1 MSVTGVSLFVAVP
14 AAVLGAACMGL
25 ASATQAKAAKEVETA
40 NPLDLTLFRRLVGRP
55 LWLIGIVATVLG
67 LGFQLVALAFGPLLL
82 VQPLLI
88 TSLMFAG
95 FVFGRLE
102 RRGPDRVMTA
112 GSLLC
117 VAGLAVFL
125 VIARPS
131 GNGDVLVTGSTLL
144 PLGIALAVVTL
155 AGLALAALTRSGSP
169 RVLGLAVATGVLYGL
184 TAGLMKVVAGQFRQ
198 GLDEPFKHWTLYIVC
213 VVGPLGFLLSQN
225 TFQQGRYLTPALA
238 VITALDPLVGVAIGL
253 SWMGETANG
262 TPLALFGEALAGLVI
277 VVGIAMLS
285 TRAAHL
291 DVAQAA
297 ALERQH
303 VREREP
309 ERELEHA
316 ESEHAGPEPDEGYG
330 LAGSTC

>member
-14 AAVLGAACMGL
+14 AAVLGAACMGI
-25 ASATQAKAAKEVETA
+25 ASAAQAKAAKEVEPA
-40 NPLDLTLFRRLVGRP
+40 NPLDLTLFKRLVGRP

-67 LGFQLVALAFGPLLL
+67 LVLQLVALAFGPLLL

-88 TSLMFAG
+88 TSLIFAG
-95 FVFGRLE
+95 FVFARLE
-102 RRGPDRVMTA
+102 RRGPDRVMSA
-112 GSLLC
+112 GSALC

-125 VIARPS
+125 LIARPS
-131 GNGDVLVTGSTLL
+131 GNGDVLITGTSLL
-144 PLGIALAVVTL
+144 PLGIALAAVTI
-155 AGLALAALTRSGSP
+155 AGLALAALSRSGSG

-253 SWMGETANG
+253 SWMGESANG
-262 TPLALFGEALAGLVI
+262 TPWGLAGEAFAGAVI

-291 DVAQAA
+291 DVAAI
-297 ALERQH
+297 EEEH
-303 VREREP
+303 
-309 ERELEHA
+309 EHA
-316 ESEHAGPEPDEGYG
+316 EAEHAGSDPDDGYG